1 MHQSRR
7 FVDRDLA
14 ESSSALIST
23 GPRLHIQTRE
33 FHGLARGPTLGPCGH
48 RTTLYGL
55 DFLSY
60 R

>member
-1 MHQSRR
+1 M
-7 FVDRDLA
+7 FVDRVLA
-14 ESSSALIST
+14 EPSSALISI
-23 GPRLHIQTRE
+23 GPHLHIQIRE